1 MKRSEIA
8 ALILTALCAI
18 FIVFYAISVAKNR
31 DIPGQKVEIATV
43 VEVDTMRSMQP
54 EAVRSEVVAH
64 KVVKLPLHKKSLNA
78 SPLTADVDS
87 SANESA
93 YIDSLITNVDSLEV
107 IIPIERKVYQ
117 DSNYRAV
124 VSGYDVSLDTIEVY
138 SRHEITTIRHTVTR
152 NRRWGIGVTVGY
164 GYTSKGFQPYAGIG
178 ITCNLFSF

>member
-1 MKRSEIA
+1 MKRSEIV

-18 FIVFYAISVAKNR
+18 FIVFYSISVAKNR
-31 DIPGQKVEIATV
+31 DIPEQKVEIATA
-43 VEVDTMRSMQP
+43 VEIDTMRSMQP
-54 EAVRSEVVAH
+54 EAVRSEVVAQR
-64 KVVKLPLHKKSLNA
+64 VVKLPLNKKSLSGKLLSCN
-78 SPLTADVDS
+78 VDS

-93 YIDSLITNVDSLEV
+93 YVDSLITNVDSLEV

-138 SRHEITTIRHTVTR
+138 ARHEITTIRHTVTR

-164 GYTSKGFQPYAGIG
+164 GYTPKGFQPYAGIG

>member
-107 IIPIERKVYQ
+107 IIPIERKIYQ

-124 VSGYDVSLDTIEVY
+124 VSGYDVGLDTIEVY

-152 NRRWGIGVTVGY
+152 SRRWGIGVTVGY
-164 GYTSKGFQPYAGIG
+164 GYTPKGFQPYAGIG
-178 ITCNLFSF
+178 ITCNLFNF

>member
-1 MKRSEIA
+1 MKRSDIV

-31 DIPGQKVEIATV
+31 DIPEQKVEIATA
-43 VEVDTMRSMQP
+43 VEVDTVRSMQP
-54 EAVRSEVVAH
+54 EAVRSEVVAQRA
-64 KVVKLPLHKKSLNA
+64 VKLPLHKKSLNA

-138 SRHEITTIRHTVTR
+138 ARHEITTIRHTVTR

-164 GYTSKGFQPYAGIG
+164 GYTPKGFQPYAGIG

>member
-1 MKRSEIA
+1 MKRSDIA

-31 DIPGQKVEIATV
+31 TVPEQKVEIATT

-54 EAVRSEVVAH
+54 EAVRSAVVAH

-138 SRHEITTIRHTVTR
+138 ARHEITTIRHTVTR

-164 GYTSKGFQPYAGIG
+164 GYTPKGFQPYAGIG